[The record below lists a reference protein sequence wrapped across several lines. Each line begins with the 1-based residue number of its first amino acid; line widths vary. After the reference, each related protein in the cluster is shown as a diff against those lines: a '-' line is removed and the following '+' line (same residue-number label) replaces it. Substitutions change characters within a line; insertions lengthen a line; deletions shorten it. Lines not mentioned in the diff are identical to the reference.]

1 MHGFFFAGEE
11 QVQIGGG
18 SVERA
23 RGEQEADAEDTTQ
36 AGLKRGG
43 KVAHEPESHA
53 AEIASG
59 EGGQQEHDDG
69 GKKRRADDAG
79 EKQSAAIDLPF
90 AAAEEI
96 NGGDGGA
103 ATATPTQRADNRTH
117 PT

>member
-1 MHGFFFAGEE
+1 M
-11 QVQIGGG
+11 
-18 SVERA
+18 
-23 RGEQEADAEDTTQ
+23 
-36 AGLKRGG
+36 KRGG

-96 NGGDGGA
+96 NGGDGRGG
-103 ATATPTQRADNRTH
+103 TEKRAQGSEERS
-117 PT
+117 